1 MMMMPTVA
9 TQYEVVIGIE
19 VHVQLNTATK
29 LFSSAPNQFGSQP
42 NQNTTAVCVAL
53 PGVLPVLNGQ
63 ALESAVRIGLALNCD
78 IAQYTKFDRKQYFYP
93 DLPKAY
99 QISQYDYPVA
109 EKGTLTLPNGK
120 VVRITRAHLE
130 EDAGKLVHQG
140 ADGLAG
146 STHSLVDLNR
156 AGAPLVE
163 IVSEPDLRSAEEAR
177 DYMMTIRNMVRY
189 LGVCDGNL
197 DEGSLRCDAN
207 VSIRPMGSTELG
219 NRTEIKNMN
228 SFKAV
233 ERAVLTEV
241 ERQIKLTE
249 AGERIKQESRLWN
262 EATGTTMPMRSKE
275 DAHDYRYFPC
285 PDLPPIHI
293 DKAWVASLL
302 ATQPELPAQRLARL
316 MADFEL
322 SPYDAGVLVEFKEL
336 GDMFL
341 QTAEKSTAYKVIA
354 NYLMGDVVGWL
365 KTEKKDLLQTALTAD
380 ALAELSTLTAEKTI
394 SSAIAKKLIPVLLSE
409 GGMPSTLMDT
419 MGLKQ
424 VDNVAELTATIE
436 AILAANPDNVAAYKG
451 GKDKLFGFFVGQAM
465 KATQGRANPELLNEL
480 IKKALHG

>member
-1 MMMMPTVA
+1 
-9 TQYEVVIGIE
+9 
-19 VHVQLNTATK
+19 
-29 LFSSAPNQFGSQP
+29 
-42 NQNTTAVCVAL
+42 
-53 PGVLPVLNGQ
+53 
-63 ALESAVRIGLALNCD
+63 
-78 IAQYTKFDRKQYFYP
+78 
-93 DLPKAY
+93 
-99 QISQYDYPVA
+99 
-109 EKGTLTLPNGK
+109 
-120 VVRITRAHLE
+120 LE
-130 EDAGKLVHQG
+130 EDAGKLVHRG

-233 ERAVLTEV
+233 ERAILTEV

-262 EATGTTMPMRSKE
+262 ESTGTTMPMRSKE

-293 DKAWVASLL
+293 DETWVASLL

-316 MADFEL
+316 MADFDL
-322 SPYDAGVLVEFKEL
+322 SAYDAGVLVEFKEL

-341 QTAEKSTAYKVIA
+341 QTAEKTTAYKVVA

-365 KTEKKDLLQTALTAD
+365 KTEKKELPETALTAE
-380 ALAELSTLTAEKTI
+380 ALAELSTLTAEKTV
-394 SSAIAKKLIPVLLSE
+394 SSAISKKLIPVLLTE
-409 GGMPSTLMDT
+409 GGMPSTLLET

-424 VDNVAELTATIE
+424 VDNVDELTATIQ
-436 AILAANPDNVAAYKG
+436 AILDANPDNVAAYRG

-465 KATQGRANPELLNEL
+465 KATQGRANPELLNDL
-480 IKKALHG
+480 IKKALQS